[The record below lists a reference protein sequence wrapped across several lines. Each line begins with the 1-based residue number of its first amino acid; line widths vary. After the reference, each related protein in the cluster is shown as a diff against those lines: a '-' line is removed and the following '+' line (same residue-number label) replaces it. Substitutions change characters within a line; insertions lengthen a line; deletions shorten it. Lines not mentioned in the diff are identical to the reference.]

1 MAQPTITIVGLGLVG
16 ASIGLAL
23 RREKKDE
30 FDIIGHDKNYGRAR
44 DVRKRGA
51 VNKLDWN
58 LIDACEK
65 ADMVIIATPLDG
77 VRETLEV
84 VGEHLKEGCVVLD
97 TANLKAPVIEWAKE
111 YLPETV
117 SFVGTDPVISP
128 SEQGVEAATADM
140 FEGVLWCVA
149 PAPGASSEAVK
160 LVSDMIY
167 LLGAKPYFLDPFE
180 HDGLAAGV
188 EHLPLLLSAALMRM
202 TFEAKTWQE
211 LRKVTGSAYE
221 SATQLPSTDADFYRD
236 IFLHNKDNVV
246 RWLNLYVDELLSLK
260 EMVAGSDA
268 EALRETFDKA
278 VDARILWREQR
289 QKGYPDASMEKP
301 DLPSMSGFL
310 GSFLGLGAFRRRSP
324 DKDSDK

>member
-268 EALRETFDKA
+268 EALRE
-278 VDARILWREQR
+278 ARPI
-289 QKGYPDASMEKP
+289 
-301 DLPSMSGFL
+301 
-310 GSFLGLGAFRRRSP
+310 RRSVP
-324 DKDSDK
+324 CNADSGLSCLSIRAELETPCRKKNTSP

>member
-236 IFLHNKDNVV
+236 IFLHNKDNIV

>member
-65 ADMVIIATPLDG
+65 ADMVIIATPLNG

-236 IFLHNKDNVV
+236 IFLHNKDNIV

-310 GSFLGLGAFRRRSP
+310 GNFLGLGAFRRRSP